1 MHLAE
6 RDLRRFHRE
15 IAEHV
20 GRDARIQTLEEVDGL
35 FRPGVVDDESGLAR
49 HALVEEARD
58 LVGVVAEVLGVQR
71 AAGLELGRG
80 RRLRERKSRLEW
92 YRHDRFA
99 HARSITKK
107 GPSGGF

>member
-58 LVGVVAEVLGVQR
+58 LVGVVAEVLGVQG
-71 AAGLELGRG
+71 AAGLELGG
-80 RRLRERKSRLEW
+80 LRRLRERESRLER
-92 YRHDRFA
+92 YRRDRFA
-99 HARSITKK
+99 HARSITKNRAR
-107 GPSGGF
+107 GGF